1 MDSIFHPL
9 NGFLHPSE
17 MTPEER
23 LDELA
28 HIFAAGLLRLKAGV
42 LGSEKKSQHID
53 AVGDKF
59 LHKTESSLEVPG
71 QRRLHVARK

>member
-1 MDSIFHPL
+1 M
-9 NGFLHPSE
+9 HPSE

-28 HIFAAGLLRLKAGV
+28 HIFATGLLRLKAGV
-42 LGSEKKSQHID
+42 LVPEKQSQHID
-53 AVGDKF
+53 AVGDKS
-59 LHKTESSLEVPG
+59 LQKTESSLEVPG